1 MMVVMKMYSSENSK
15 YSTGNS
21 AVDKIGKMNISGN
34 VIPASWYKTIVN
46 KNGKPNLN
54 AIVILADIIYWYRPT
69 EIRDEATGQVI
80 GMKKKFKSD
89 KLQRSYGQFG
99 NQFGLS
105 KQQVTDAIIFL
116 EKLGV
121 IRREFRNMVLN
132 GQKCVNLLFI
142 DINPQ
147 ILYKITYPENDTV
160 TGEISISALKGRGVG
175 FETDTLSAL
184 NKGGIVTEKD
194 TLSVSIGRGIGL
206 NMDTNTYNTKEI
218 NNRDYIYSINQS
230 INNTKESEIDR
241 IDRYKEIIKDNIG
254 YETLLAPEY
263 KNSENIVNEIVE
275 LITEMVVINKH
286 TVRINGNDVP
296 SEIVKSR
303 FMKLDYSDVAY
314 VLEAMDKKTTKVIN
328 IRAYLLTALYNSKTT
343 IHNYYDAEVKHD
355 FYGTK
360 KVENH

>member
-121 IRREFRNMVLN
+121 VSREFRNIVLN
-132 GQKCVNLLFI
+132 GQKLVNTLFI

-147 ILYKITYPENDTV
+147 ILYKITYPENDAF
-160 TGEISISALKGRGVG
+160 TGKILISASKGIGVG

-184 NKGGIVTEKD
+184 SEIGVGTEKD
-194 TLSVSIGRGIGL
+194 ILSASVGRGIGL
-206 NMDTNTYNTKEI
+206 DMDTNTYNNKEI
-218 NNRDYIYSINQS
+218 NRDYIYSINQS

-275 LITEMVVINKH
+275 LITEMVAVNKH